1 MAKCKSCEEKRKRM
15 QNDIY
20 SFMQSE
26 LSKDKPFE
34 DLIINENFRLRKFS
48 KDLDPFE
55 LKWHQDEEDR
65 IIRAINENDWQF
77 QFDNEL
83 PLSLEPNKEIL
94 ITKGVWHRT
103 IKGSTDLIISIEIS
117 Q

>member
-1 MAKCKSCEEKRKRM
+1 MAKCTSCEERQKRM
-15 QNDIY
+15 QNEIH
-20 SFMQSE
+20 SFLSSE
-26 LSKDKPFE
+26 SNTDKPFQ

-65 IIRAINENDWQF
+65 IIKAINDNDWQF

-83 PLSLEPNKEIL
+83 PISLEPNKDIR

-103 IKGSTDLIISIEIS
+103 IKGSTDLVLSIEIP